1 MLDQK
6 QRFFNK
12 KNRSFLTSFRDQI
25 LSVFSVFFPLHRA
38 QPAEN
43 WTQAK
48 TQIYVTMIES
58 SRMKQDRFP
67 KTAGET
73 TVLNFLLIS

>member
-6 QRFFNK
+6 QRFLNK
-12 KNRSFLTSFRDQI
+12 KNRFFLTSVRDQI

-38 QPAEN
+38 QPVEN

>member
-12 KNRSFLTSFRDQI
+12 KIAFFLTSFRDQI
-25 LSVFSVFFPLHRA
+25 LSFFSVVFPLHRA

-67 KTAGET
+67 KTAVET
-73 TVLNFLLIS
+73 TVLDFLLIS